1 MKYLGIDYGE
11 KNVGIAISDDG
22 GNLAFAKTV
31 LDNDKKLLE
40 NILKILEEDRVEVI
54 VIGES
59 INLNGEEN
67 SIQKKILEFKKIL
80 AKALSSARS
89 NTSDKKCFREEN
101 VKIPIHLEPEF
112 LTSMEAR
119 RLQEDVKKIDAS
131 AAALILKSYIDKT

>member
-31 LDNDKKLLE
+31 LDNDNQFLE
-40 NILKILEEDRVEVI
+40 NILEIIKEDKIEAI

-59 INLNGEEN
+59 KNLNGEEN
-67 SIQKKILEFKKIL
+67 PIQQKILKFKQDL
-80 AKALSSARS
+80 E
-89 NTSDKKCFREEN
+89 NN
-101 VKIPIHLEPEF
+101 VKISIHFEPEF

-131 AAALILKSYIDKT
+131 AAALILKSYRQEES

>member
-31 LDNDKKLLE
+31 LDNDNQFLE
-40 NILKILEEDRVEVI
+40 NILEIIKEDKIEAI

-59 INLNGEEN
+59 KNLNGEEN
-67 SIQKKILEFKKIL
+67 PIQQKILKFKQDL
-80 AKALSSARS
+80 E
-89 NTSDKKCFREEN
+89 NN
-101 VKIPIHLEPEF
+101 VKISIHFEPEF

-131 AAALILKSYIDKT
+131 AAALILKSYIDKKRVKSS

>member
-31 LDNDKKLLE
+31 LDNDKNLLK
-40 NILKILEEDRVEVI
+40 NILKIIEDDRIEVI
-54 VIGES
+54 VVGES

-67 SIQKKILEFKKIL
+67 PIQKKILGFKKNL
-80 AKALSSARS
+80 K
-89 NTSDKKCFREEN
+89 EN
-101 VKIPIHLEPEF
+101 VKIPIHFQPEF

-119 RLQEDVKKIDAS
+119 RLQEGVKKIDAS
-131 AAALILKSYIDKT
+131 AAALILKSFLDKS

>member
-22 GNLAFAKTV
+22 GNLAFAKIV
-31 LDNDKKLLE
+31 LDNNNQLLD
-40 NILKILEEDRVEVI
+40 NILKIIEEDRVEAI

-67 SIQKKILEFKKIL
+67 LIQKKILEFKKIL
-80 AKALSSARS
+80 
-89 NTSDKKCFREEN
+89 EEN
-101 VKIPIHLEPEF
+101 VKIPIHFEPEF

-119 RLQEDVKKIDAS
+119 RLQEGVKKIDAS
-131 AAALILKSYIDKT
+131 AAALILKSFLNKA